1 MMIYIDVYSL
11 LHYSYLDRQDVSTL
25 STVIKMK
32 AEMKKKCWSMAEIGE
47 AEWDLCDKDNILT
60 KMKIVINR
68 SNLQMLTYSS
78 TKSFIKRL
86 YVRRLIGNKNDKC

>member
-1 MMIYIDVYSL
+1 MYDESMMIYIDVYSL

-60 KMKIVINR
+60 IKMKIVYF
-68 SNLQMLTYSS
+68 SMC
-78 TKSFIKRL
+78 
-86 YVRRLIGNKNDKC
+86 VWP